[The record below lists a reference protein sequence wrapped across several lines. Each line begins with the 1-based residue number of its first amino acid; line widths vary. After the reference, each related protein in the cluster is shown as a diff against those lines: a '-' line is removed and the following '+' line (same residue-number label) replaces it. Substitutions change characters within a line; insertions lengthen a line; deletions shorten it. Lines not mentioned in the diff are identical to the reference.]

1 MLTVAQ
7 LAWIIAFVGSVIG
20 SLHGEFPNYTWWAL
34 VYFFC
39 CIVGVIIVVGSES
52 EDTYHVAVRSPRLAP
67 RTIPYLILEQVS
79 SYLAAGLVFTSSA
92 VNATVYQNDSAKEAA
107 AAGYI
112 LLSMVA
118 VSSR

>member
-39 CIVGVIIVVGSES
+39 CIVGVIVVVGSES
-52 EDTYHVAVRSPRLAP
+52 EDTYHVAVRSPRSLPARFRMPNIGTGLQLP
-67 RTIPYLILEQVS
+67 RRWLGFHQLCRQCHRLPE
-79 SYLAAGLVFTSSA
+79 
-92 VNATVYQNDSAKEAA
+92 
-107 AAGYI
+107 
-112 LLSMVA
+112 
-118 VSSR
+118 